1 MVWSFLNKPFQAHA
15 QPRFQKGG
23 YIDVLYRG
31 LGPCSPR
38 RFDVLKLSFW
48 ERSSSGL
55 ILLKPPC
62 SRGLLK
68 TPLTSK
74 RFYAKKAT
82 AVPLSLVVAMHHVF
96 IADQRLNAES
106 ACEHLRK
113 EVWEYFRERKLSQI
127 AHFSHTKGC
136 HALKFCFRESFLP
149 RKFSTIWYICN

>member
-1 MVWSFLNKPFQAHA
+1 MLYEWMYNTGVWGHA
-15 QPRFQKGG
+15 P
-23 YIDVLYRG
+23 
-31 LGPCSPR
+31 PR

-48 ERSSSGL
+48 ERSSSGP

-113 EVWEYFRERKLSQI
+113 EVLEYFRERKLLQI

-149 RKFSTIWYICN
+149 RKLSTIWYVCN